1 MTRTSPIFRMQEAGQ
16 YYRFRPDEI
25 FRRITVTSM
34 VSLMLE
40 QSKLEIQ
47 EKDEHLA
54 SQNAGTSS
62 PEDNS
67 IQSPSAPSTER

>member
-1 MTRTSPIFRMQEAGQ
+1 MLIFRMQETSQ
-16 YYRFRPDEI
+16 YYRFRPDEL

-47 EKDEHLA
+47 EKDERNA
-54 SQNAGTSS
+54 SQNIGSSS

-67 IQSPSAPSTER
+67 SNSISAPSTER